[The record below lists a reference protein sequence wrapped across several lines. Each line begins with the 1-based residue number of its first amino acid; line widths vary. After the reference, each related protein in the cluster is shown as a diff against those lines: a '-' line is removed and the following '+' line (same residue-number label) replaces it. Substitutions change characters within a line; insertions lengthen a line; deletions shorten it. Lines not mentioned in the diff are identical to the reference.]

1 MGVRGISECALTF
14 RLLQYC
20 SLCHLVLFF
29 FFLSVAHKGR
39 WGRKMIPV
47 QVTATSRRRKGAPRG
62 AKPIPQ
68 GRPPLLS
75 RNVMPKGAVMPM
87 KTFKPKKPHNLA
99 MNIRKK
105 TPNAQVH

>member
-1 MGVRGISECALTF
+1 MVDYALYLRGNLGTIAGTDTF
-14 RLLQYC
+14 MLA
-20 SLCHLVLFF
+20 F
-29 FFLSVAHKGR
+29 VAGQKGYSS
-39 WGRKMIPV
+39 RKMIPV

-75 RNVMPKGAVMPM
+75 KNLKPKGETMPM
-87 KTFKPKKPHNLA
+87 KTFKPKKAHNLSL
-99 MNIRKK
+99 NIMKA